1 MITGRRFLFLLM
13 MAGRPAVPSLMN
25 LPTVL
30 DFSRV
35 DSVLFS
41 EHTVKIFNNIF
52 IVVLTWFETKDRKIK
67 NVAQSVAEGSHNNLT
82 IHTILVD
89 MTSLAILIL
98 ALLRQV
104 VAVTVGHEQYG
115 NIPGYFYIFAG
126 SGISIVDPITGTV
139 NKTIASTVTAYGDAV
154 YLEDQAQ
161 LRHYVYAARS
171 DENKMVVLDA
181 DTQTILTVVSVG
193 QKPLHVYSLYYH
205 DEVRIF
211 PRHDM
216 I

>member
-1 MITGRRFLFLLM
+1 M
-13 MAGRPAVPSLMN
+13 MAGRPAVPSLMK

-67 NVAQSVAEGSHNNLT
+67 NVMLSVDADNHNNSF
-82 IHTILVD
+82 IHTTLTD
-89 MTSLAILIL
+89 MTFLAILIL
-98 ALLRQV
+98 ALLRQA

-115 NIPGYFYIFAG
+115 NIPGYFYVFSG
-126 SGISIVDPITGTV
+126 SAISIVDPITGTV
-139 NKTIASTVTAYGDAV
+139 NKTIASTVSAYGDAV

-161 LRHYVYAARS
+161 LRHYVYAART
-171 DENKMVVLDA
+171 DENSMVVLDA
-181 DTQTILTVVSVG
+181 DTQTILTVVKVG
-193 QKPLHVYSLYYH
+193 LKPLHVYSLYYH

>member
-1 MITGRRFLFLLM
+1 ML
-13 MAGRPAVPSLMN
+13 AGRPAVPSLMK

-41 EHTVKIFNNIF
+41 EHTVKNFNNIF

-67 NVAQSVAEGSHNNLT
+67 NVMQSVADDIHNISS
-82 IHTILVD
+82 IHTTLVD
-89 MTSLAILIL
+89 MTFLAILIL

-115 NIPGYFYIFAG
+115 NIPGYFYIFSSSAV
-126 SGISIVDPITGTV
+126 SIVDPITNTV
-139 NKTIASTVTAYGDAV
+139 NKTIATAVSADGYGDAV

-161 LRHYVYAARS
+161 LRHYVYVARKT
-171 DENKMVVLDA
+171 ENSVLVLDA
-181 DTQTILTVVSVG
+181 DTQTILTIVDVG
-193 QKPLHVYSLYYH
+193 LKPSHVYSLYYH